1 MKVAAMKTVPAPAMD
16 ADMKEIS
23 MRTDGETKSHV
34 HAVTTAVVLT
44 AKEGETSAVRTTAE
58 DVTPI
63 ADAASE
69 VFQIQIARHGADPV
83 STGQSLHA
91 QADIS

>member
-1 MKVAAMKTVPAPAMD
+1 MKTVPAPAMD
-16 ADMKEIS
+16 ADMKEKA
-23 MRTDGETKSHV
+23 MWTDGEIKSHV
-34 HAVTTAVVLT
+34 HAVTTAVALI

-58 DVTPI
+58 NVTTT

-69 VFQIQIARHGADPV
+69 ILQIQRARLGADSV
-83 STGQSLHA
+83 STGQCLHA